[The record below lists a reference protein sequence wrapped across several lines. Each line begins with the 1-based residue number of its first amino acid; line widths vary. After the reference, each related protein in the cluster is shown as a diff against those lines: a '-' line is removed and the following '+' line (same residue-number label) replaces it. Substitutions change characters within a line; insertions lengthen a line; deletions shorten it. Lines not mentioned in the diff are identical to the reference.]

1 MLVVDTSAFVS
12 LSVGGILDV
21 VLEDFTVTKTETV
34 LLELEATAEYDDVHG
49 DTARGVLDARD
60 QFTILDIDGNE
71 YETSR
76 VDAGEA
82 SCIAAVQAT
91 DASFLLTDDFRAL
104 PELQRLVNVEV
115 ALFPIVLRALVKRG
129 ALEDAAAREAFERI
143 AEGRDW
149 LEAPI
154 YRYAQQ
160 LLE

>member
-12 LSVGGILDV
+12 LSVGDVLGI
-21 VLEDFTVTKTETV
+21 VLEEFTITTTEAV
-34 LLELEATAEYDDVHG
+34 LSELEATAEYDDLHG
-49 DTARGVLDARD
+49 ETASDVLDARD
-60 QFTILDIDGNE
+60 QFTILDIDGEE

-76 VDAGEA
+76 VDADEA
-82 SCIAAVQAT
+82 SCVAAVRGT

-104 PELQRLVNVEV
+104 PELQRLVDVEV
-115 ALFPIVLRALVKRG
+115 ALSPIVLRALVKRG
-129 ALEDAAAREAFERI
+129 ALEDATAREAFDRI
-143 AEGRDW
+143 AEGRDS